1 MRRLLLIGAPIV
13 AVLTLMLGLR
23 IGAGEAVRAAAIFA
37 APPTQG
43 RVSLQLLTYYEEH
56 SVRETVSIKALTL
69 VARSNGGKKE
79 ARWRGDSNEDGIA
92 EANLVFD
99 HDPVTTDGDL
109 KDIDVELREGDEK
122 EPLAAGR
129 ISFTTTAWGRSES
142 SRAAARPQKRV
153 GPIPIDVLVLGE
165 RLIPGFRSR
174 VWIRA
179 PGASA
184 LEIDPE
190 PGLEVESTHI
200 TVCDAQGWAQVVVMA
215 QAHVVGF
222 SVKAKTDAGES
233 EWYGPLPVAP
243 GAFFVGMPD
252 VVPEGKATDVVLV
265 APNPRTVVY
274 AEVDDTNGRVWAA
287 ALPVELDKGDAIPRA
302 KMTIPPLAKGL
313 HWLVVSGEPRGAE
326 KLAGAA
332 VATPFKVGKPTS
344 TCTDGPWLAER
355 PAEGFPRTLALDGMT
370 VRGAANSRR
379 RRIGLGIGFVS
390 LAAAALLDAILMI
403 AMAREARAVTLLADL
418 GDGEDMKPLTAKPP
432 GGSIAVGV
440 LVAVLGFA
448 FLAVLLFAKG

>member
-1 MRRLLLIGAPIV
+1 MRRLLLIAAPLV

-23 IGAGEAVRAAAIFA
+23 IGAGEAVRSAAIFA

-43 RVSLQLLTYYEEH
+43 RVSLQILTYYEERG
-56 SVRETVSIKALTL
+56 VRETVAMTGLTL

-79 ARWRGDSNEDGIA
+79 ARWRGVSNEDGIA

-99 HDPVTTDGDL
+99 HDPVTTDGDV
-109 KDIDVELREGDEK
+109 KDIDVELRADGEK

-142 SRAAARPQKRV
+142 SRAAARPAKRV
-153 GPIPIDVLVLGE
+153 GPIPIDVLVEGE
-165 RLIPGFRSR
+165 RLVPGFESSI
-174 VWIRA
+174 WIHA

-184 LEIDPE
+184 VDIDPE
-190 PGLEVESTHI
+190 PGLEVQKTHL
-200 TVCDAQGWAQVVVMA
+200 VPCDAGGWMELVVTA
-215 QAHVVGF
+215 RAHVVGLAI
-222 SVKAKTDAGES
+222 KAGAS

-243 GAFFVGMPD
+243 GAFFVGMPRS
-252 VVPEGKATDVVLV
+252 VPEGKSIDVVLV

-287 ALPVELDKGDAIPRA
+287 ALPVALDPGDSIPRA
-302 KMTIPPLAKGL
+302 KVSLPPLSKGL

-332 VATPFKVGKPTS
+332 VAKPFEVGHPRDA
-344 TCTDGPWLAER
+344 CAAGPWLAER

-370 VRGAANSRR
+370 VRGATNARR
-379 RRIGLGIGFVS
+379 RRIGLLIGFVA
-390 LAAAALLDAILMI
+390 LAAAAILDSILMI
-403 AMAREARAVTLLADL
+403 AMAREARAITLLADL
-418 GDGEDMKPLTAKPP
+418 AEGEEPKALTAEPP
-432 GGSIAVGV
+432 GGSILVGV
-440 LVAVLGFA
+440 CVAVLGFA
-448 FLAVLLFAKG
+448 LLAVLLFAKG